1 MIPVFNNNNAQ
12 SLAANANF
20 CAITAPMPAAAQQGG
35 AQSSAQMLEVVSYYI
50 AGGSTGV
57 GTIITFQELGGDG
70 TWRAMVGTAGTGPGV
85 ITLANSTNYNGSFN
99 GPFHGIRLAMS
110 GLVGNGASYA
120 ELKGTVRTL

>member
-12 SLAANANF
+12 PLAANGNY

-35 AQSSAQMLEVVSYYI
+35 AQSSAQMIDDAAYYI

-57 GTIITFQELGGDG
+57 GTILTFQELGGDG
-70 TWRAMVGTAGTGPGV
+70 TWRAMVAPAP
-85 ITLANSTNYNGSFN
+85 ITVANSTNYNSSID
-99 GPFHGIRLAMS
+99 GPFHGLRIVLS